1 MGKSLGFLF
10 GRPGSLRS
18 PSGYTLY
25 FASLVPLLSLPRPSL
40 GAVSACSAPSG
51 SMSIISHRQQ
61 ATTIEQGGHNKQAAL
76 QMEAYRN
83 RCGVS
88 VKNGE
93 LSEDERNAMKLIKFF
108 AV

>member
-1 MGKSLGFLF
+1 
-10 GRPGSLRS
+10 
-18 PSGYTLY
+18 
-25 FASLVPLLSLPRPSL
+25 
-40 GAVSACSAPSG
+40 
-51 SMSIISHRQQ
+51 
-61 ATTIEQGGHNKQAAL
+61 
-76 QMEAYRN
+76 MEAYRN

>member
-1 MGKSLGFLF
+1 
-10 GRPGSLRS
+10 
-18 PSGYTLY
+18 
-25 FASLVPLLSLPRPSL
+25 
-40 GAVSACSAPSG
+40 
-51 SMSIISHRQQ
+51 MSIISHRQQ